1 MTDDRLHFINMRLI
15 HSVRPDL
22 LKLLFFFR
30 ILLRLQFGSLFAGLF
45 LPRLF

>member
-22 LKLLFFFR
+22 LKLLFFR